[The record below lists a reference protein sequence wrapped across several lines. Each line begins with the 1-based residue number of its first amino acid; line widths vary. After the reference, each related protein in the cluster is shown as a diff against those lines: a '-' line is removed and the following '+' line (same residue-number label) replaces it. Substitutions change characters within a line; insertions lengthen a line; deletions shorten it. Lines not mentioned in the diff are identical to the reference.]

1 MGSTWHQTNEWKCQG
16 LGFDANR
23 SNIKGNNIML
33 ENAKVLVLD
42 NGYQPLG
49 IVSWERAITLFYQ
62 EKVEIL
68 QEYSDM
74 WIHSARQTFKV
85 PSVIKFISKV
95 IKKMR
100 KVKFS
105 RENVYLRDKGK
116 CQYCSIPVSRQ
127 DFTVDHVIPRSNGGK
142 TEWSNIV
149 ICCVE
154 CNRFK
159 KNRTPL
165 QAGMKLK
172 TEPVR
177 PKTLFQTLSWMSHM
191 PLSWRDFL
199 YWNGELEN
207 DIS

>member
-1 MGSTWHQTNEWKCQG
+1 
-16 LGFDANR
+16 
-23 SNIKGNNIML
+23 ML
-33 ENAKVLVLD
+33 ENARVLVLD

-68 QEYSDM
+68 QEYSDLF
-74 WIHSARQTFKV
+74 IHSAKQTFKV

-116 CQYCSIPVSRQ
+116 CQYCMMEISRQ
-127 DFTVDHVIPRSNGGK
+127 DFTIDHIIPRALKGATIWEN
-142 TEWSNIV
+142 TV
-149 ICCVE
+149 TCCVE

-177 PKTLFQTLSWMSHM
+177 PKTLFQTLNWMSHM

-199 YWNGELEN
+199 YWNQELEN
-207 DIS
+207 DY